1 MKNSKLLSLV
11 LVVIVGLSVALFT
24 KDVFA
29 ATTTDFTNI
38 ALSSNNTTTG
48 SSTSTTDS
56 GNSNK
61 QETVLSSS
69 KNNTTSSTT
78 NNTVLKTN
86 NTTSTYNN
94 SSLPKTGVEDSMPG
108 VILVMVLGVSAVYA
122 YKKMQDYKNI

>member
-1 MKNSKLLSLV
+1 MKKSKILSVVLL
-11 LVVIVGLSVALFT
+11 VIVSLSVLLFT
-24 KDVFA
+24 NDVFA
-29 ATTTDFTNI
+29 ATDFTNI
-38 ALSSNNTTTG
+38 ALNSNNTTSSTG

-56 GNSNK
+56 GNTNK

-69 KNNTTSSTT
+69 KNSTT

-94 SSLPKTGVEDSMPG
+94 TSLPKTGVEDSMP
-108 VILVMVLGVSAVYA
+108 VVVLVVVLGISAVYA

>member
-48 SSTSTTDS
+48 SSTSTTGS
-56 GNSNK
+56 GN
-61 QETVLSSS
+61 ETVLSSS
-69 KNNTTSSTT
+69 KNNTT
-78 NNTVLKTN
+78 NNTSNSTVLKTN

-108 VILVMVLGVSAVYA
+108 VILVIVLGVSAVYA

>member
-48 SSTSTTDS
+48 SSTSTTGS
-56 GNSNK
+56 GN
-61 QETVLSSS
+61 ETVLSSS
-69 KNNTTSSTT
+69 KNNTTNNKSSNTA
-78 NNTVLKTN
+78 NSTVLKTN

-108 VILVMVLGVSAVYA
+108 IILVIVLGVSAVYA